1 MRKSVTQR
9 TTKATTIARIRRL
22 IFILVDS
29 SRDFLA
35 TLQGNPLLP
44 SRGHDLR
51 VRPPVDRY
59 LLIVSALCFFAAI
72 VRTVLSLR
80 ARTFQPSR
88 FSFLAIGL
96 GFIFQTAFLSIRG
109 HVLGRCP
116 LTNLFEVFIFLAWS
130 IALIYMLVG
139 PAYRLSLMGAFT
151 APLVFL
157 LQAFALIARID
168 NFRPARLP
176 ANPWLEFHAS
186 FSLISYGAF
195 ALACIAGVMYLVQER
210 QLKTHQLHSIFYHLP
225 PLTDLFAAIT
235 RLLWLGFALYT
246 LGIVSGFFTGHPLPR
261 VQVGA
266 AVGVW
271 LLYAAILQG
280 RHLRWLAPKR
290 VAALCLIGFSAALT
304 LLWGIT
310 FTAEMHPIP

>member
-1 MRKSVTQR
+1 MRCCKKTPDCQAG
-9 TTKATTIARIRRL
+9 AT
-22 IFILVDS
+22 ILK
-29 SRDFLA
+29 LA
-35 TLQGNPLLP
+35 LL
-44 SRGHDLR
+44 
-51 VRPPVDRY
+51 VDRY
-59 LLIVSALCFFAAI
+59 LLIVSTFCFFAAI
-72 VRTVLSLR
+72 VRTILSLR
-80 ARTFQPSR
+80 ARVFQPGR

-109 HVLGRCP
+109 HELHRCP

-157 LQAFALIARID
+157 LQAFALIAPID
-168 NFRPARLP
+168 VRHASKAP
-176 ANPWLEFHAS
+176 ANSWLEFHAS
-186 FSLISYGAF
+186 MSLVAYGAF

-210 QLKTHQLHSIFYHLP
+210 QLKTHQLRSIFYHLP

-235 RLLWLGFALYT
+235 RLLWWGFVLYT
-246 LGIVSGFFTGHPLPR
+246 LGVVSGFFTGGPLPR
-261 VQVGA
+261 VQLVA
-266 AVGVW
+266 AIGVW

-280 RHLRWLAPKR
+280 RHLRRLAPKR
-290 VAALCLIGFSAALT
+290 VAALCILGFTAALT

-310 FTAEMHPIP
+310 FSAQTHSMP